1 MRNNLTLKC
10 LLFGAGIF
18 LISCGGHSRS
28 SDGGV
33 GSPATSGADPAAG
46 PGAADPNALFTL
58 LSPSTTHIDF
68 SNKLTEGLNTNVLVY
83 EYFYNGGGVAVSDL
97 NGDGLEDVY
106 FSGNM
111 TENKLYLNKGGMQ
124 FQDITSAAGVGG
136 RPGPWKTGVCIADVN
151 GDGKPDIFLC
161 YSGKVQGTRRVKQ
174 LFINEGNDAGGL
186 PHFTD
191 QAAAYGLADS
201 SYTTQAYFFD
211 YDRDGDLDLLLLNHN
226 PNSLPI
232 LNEVSTAAIM
242 KKTDPLCGVK
252 LYRNDKGHFHDV
264 TELAGISS
272 SALTYGL
279 GAAIADVNGD
289 GWPDIYISNDYNVP
303 DCYYVND
310 RHGGFT
316 NRLKESFGH
325 ISQFSMGNN
334 IADLNNDGL
343 PDIFT
348 LDMLPEDNRRQKL
361 LFAPDNY
368 EKFDLNVRSGFYYQY
383 MRNMLQLNNGDGSFS
398 EIGQL
403 AGLAHTDWS
412 WAPLLADFDDDGWKD
427 VFVTNGYERD
437 YTNMDFI
444 KFMEAYTARKGRLKR
459 EDVLDIVDHMP
470 SSNVSSYFFHNDG
483 GMMAPAPGAVGATH
497 FTNTSARWG
506 IRLPS
511 NSNGAAWADLDN
523 DGDLDLVVNNINQP
537 AFVYENRA
545 SQHSGHH
552 YLQIKLIGVGGNT
565 AGIGARLTLYEE
577 DKQQYLEQ
585 MPTQGYQS
593 TVSSILHFGLGTN
606 PKIDS
611 LVIVWPT
618 GKQQVIKNVPTD
630 QMLVLEENKAT
641 HLYHTGPGS
650 PGHAQH
656 PLAPLFGETVSPLD
670 YHHLASALN
679 DFKRQPQLVSPLS
692 YSGPCL
698 VTGDVNGD
706 GLEDIYAGGGSGQP
720 GALYIRQKGGHYL
733 KMKEPAFEAD
743 SGREAADALFF
754 DANGDG
760 LTDLYVVSGGYHNYG
775 RQDSLLQDRL
785 YLGDGKG
792 HFINSPG
799 ALPVMTGS
807 SKSCVRVADINGD
820 GFPDLF
826 IGGRVIPGRYPETPA
841 SYVLIN
847 DGKGHFTDQTAN
859 LGPGLQ
865 KIGMVTDAAWIDLD
879 KDGVKDLVV
888 VGEWMP
894 VSVFIN
900 RRGRLVNKTP
910 DYFDREYSGWWNT
923 IKVGDLDGDGRPELL
938 IGNLGLNSQCQADP
952 SHPAELYYKDF
963 DNNGAIDPVL
973 CLYTGDSAY
982 PFMSRD
988 ELIQQVVGMSQRF
1001 PDYKSYAN
1009 AKLTDIF
1016 PATSLKDA
1024 GRLRADCLRTMYF
1037 SAGADGRFRERS
1049 LPPQAQ
1055 YSPVYTI
1062 TTLDFDKDGKQ
1073 DLLLCGNMNHARLR
1087 FGKQDANYGVLLKGD
1102 GKGNFVYVDQ
1112 LRSGLHV
1119 TGDVRSVIAVDGLL
1133 LFGVNGVG
1141 VKAYKSR

>member
-1 MRNNLTLKC
+1 MINITTLKC
-10 LLFGAGIF
+10 LLPGAGIF
-18 LISCGGHSRS
+18 LISCGGASRP
-28 SDGGV
+28 
-33 GSPATSGADPAAG
+33 SPAPAGDSATG

-58 LSPSTTHIDF
+58 LPSQTTHIDF
-68 SNKLTEGLNTNVLVY
+68 DNKLTEGLNTNVLVY
-83 EYFYNGGGVAVSDL
+83 EYFYNGGGVAVGDL
-97 NGDGLEDVY
+97 NGDGLEDLY

-111 TENKLYLNKGGMQ
+111 TENKLYLNKGKMQ
-124 FQDITSAAGVGG
+124 FQDITASAGVAG

-151 GDGKPDIFLC
+151 GDGKPDIYLS
-161 YSGKVQGTRRVKQ
+161 YSGKVAGIRRIKQ
-174 LFINEGNDAGGL
+174 LFINEGNDAAGL

-201 SYTTQAYFFD
+201 SYTTQSYFFD

-252 LYRNDKGHFHDV
+252 LYRNEKGHFHDV
-264 TELAGISS
+264 TDQAGISS

-368 EKFDLNVRSGFYYQY
+368 EKFDLNLRSGFYYQY

-444 KFMEAYTARKGRLKR
+444 KFMEAYTASKGRLKR

-470 SSNVSSYFFHNDG
+470 SSNVSSYFFHNEG
-483 GMMAPAPGAVGATH
+483 GTH
-497 FTNTSARWG
+497 FTNSSARWG

-511 NSNGAAWADLDN
+511 NSNGAVWADLDN

-537 AFVYENRA
+537 AFVYENKA

-552 YLQIKLIGVGGNT
+552 YLQVKLVGAGGTRSGTGSAATSVGGNT
-565 AGIGARLTLYEE
+565 AGIGAKLALYQKGKRQ
-577 DKQQYLEQ
+577 DLEQ

-593 TVSSILHFGLGTN
+593 TVSSILHFGLGAD
-606 PKIDS
+606 PGIDS

-618 GKQQVIKNVPTD
+618 GKQQVVKNVRPD
-630 QMLVLEENKAT
+630 QLLVLDEVNAI
-641 HLYHTGPGS
+641 HLF
-650 PGHAQH
+650 H
-656 PLAPLFGETVSPLD
+656 PRPTPAPLFRETVAPLD
-670 YHHLASALN
+670 YHHRAYALN

-692 YSGPCL
+692 YFGPCL
-698 VTGDVNGD
+698 VKGDVNGD

-720 GALYIRQKGGHYL
+720 GALYIRQKGGRYL

-792 HFINSPG
+792 HFVNSPA
-799 ALPVMTGS
+799 ALPMMTGS
-807 SKSCVRVADINGD
+807 SKSCVRMTDINGD

-826 IGGRVIPGRYPETPA
+826 IGGRVIPGRYPEPPA
-841 SYVLIN
+841 SYLLIN
-847 DGKGHFTDQTAN
+847 DGKGRFTDQTAS
-859 LGPGLQ
+859 LAPGLQ
-865 KIGMVTDAAWIDLD
+865 KIGMVTDAVWIDLN

-900 RRGRLVNKTP
+900 QRGKLVNKTS

-923 IKVGDLDGDGRPELL
+923 IKIADLDGDGQPELL

-973 CLYTGDSAY
+973 CLYIGDTTY

-1001 PDYKSYAN
+1001 PTYKSYAN

-1016 PATSLKDA
+1016 PAASLKDA

-1037 SAGADGRFRERS
+1037 AAGADGRFHERR
-1049 LPPQAQ
+1049 LPAQAQ
-1055 YSPVYTI
+1055 YAPVFTI
-1062 TTLDFDKDGKQ
+1062 TTLDFDRDGRQ

-1087 FGKQDANYGVLLKGD
+1087 LGKQDANYGVLLKGD
-1102 GKGNFVYVDQ
+1102 GKGNFTYVDQ
-1112 LRSGLHV
+1112 SRSGFHI
-1119 TGDVRSVIAVDGLL
+1119 TGDVRSVLDLDGLL

-1141 VKAYKSR
+1141 VKAYSPQSR